1 MAAFRYP
8 ALFPFLLI
16 FFLLFAGASAAATRD
31 PATHFF
37 QESFG
42 DLTEELETARSEGK
56 QAIMIFFEL
65 DDCPFCHRMKR
76 EVLNRSEVQDYYRK
90 HFRILAMDIEGDVE
104 ITNFKGKA
112 TTEKAFAEKENRVR
126 ATPVI
131 AFFDLQG
138 NLLTKYTGAT
148 RDAREFLLLGK
159 FVVEGHYKDSNFTR
173 FKRAQ
178 KGK

>member
-1 MAAFRYP
+1 MASFRYP
-8 ALFPFLLI
+8 SVFLFLL
-16 FFLLFAGASAAATRD
+16 LFSLAHCDALAATTRD

-42 DLTEELETARSEGK
+42 DLTEELDTAKSDGK

-76 EVLNRSEVQDYYRK
+76 EVLNRPAVQDYYRK
-90 HFRILAMDIEGDVE
+90 HFRILSMDIEGDVE
-104 ITNFKGKA
+104 ITNFKGKQ
-112 TTEKAFAEKENRVR
+112 TTEKEFAEKENRVR

-138 NLLTKYTGAT
+138 NLLTKFTGAT
-148 RDAREFLLLGK
+148 RNASEFLLLGK
-159 FVVEGHYKDSNFTR
+159 FVAEGHYKDSNFTR